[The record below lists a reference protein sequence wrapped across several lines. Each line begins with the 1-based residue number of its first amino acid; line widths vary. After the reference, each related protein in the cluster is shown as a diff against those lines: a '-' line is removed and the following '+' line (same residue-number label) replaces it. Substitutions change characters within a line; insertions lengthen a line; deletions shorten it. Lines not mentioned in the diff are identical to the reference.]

1 MNKFIIVGLTMM
13 TQIGYTQIADRQLL
27 SSAGQSAM
35 LNDLVFDWSLG
46 EVVIDQSNSLFLQ
59 GFQQGLMGEKI
70 IVINKK
76 NLNYNTIITPGNGSK
91 NETLIF
97 DNISQ
102 NVELNIF
109 DKWGNVLF
117 QRSNYTGDWD
127 GHTSKG
133 EELPDG
139 VYIYVLQTSDR
150 ELLKKGTV
158 TIKRK

>member
-13 TQIGYTQIADRQLL
+13 TQIGYTQIADRQLI
-27 SSAGQSAM
+27 SSAGQSAI

-46 EVVIDQSNSLFLQ
+46 EVIIDQS
-59 GFQQGLMGEKI
+59 

-76 NLNYNTIITPGNGSK
+76 NLNYNTLITPGDGSK

-109 DKWGNVLF
+109 DKWGNILF